1 MSARSNQKPE
11 PTCSS
16 REIGE
21 VNSPRA
27 DAEQAE
33 NRSKLAREA
42 VREWRSIETAERH
55 IPKRID
61 ANIPRPIPGSAYP
74 RPCHV
79 HNHGGYTCAT
89 AAPRFVSTAAAG
101 HSTAYYRVSH
111 PATLVSLSAT
121 PTLTYSYFQPQPL
134 MYLQAAPTHIYTN
147 SSAWPQQTWTHTW
160 HASIVASAPVNAP
173 VNSLH
178 TMSPNE
184 PATPSGIHPSPPPA
198 LSARDISSAKAKAR
212 KNSQARLRSAMLRS
226 KIMDIKKRQQKP
238 NHNEITDEERLLL
251 KHFERKRQ
259 QKNNRSKQ
267 REKEQKERVQYILS
281 KPLFEQTQE
290 ERSFVESYQQT
301 KRLKNQGD
309 RIRRLRNK
317 QLEDA
322 RARLETKTTDKPG
335 SMDIST
341 TSYSP
346 LSSNS
351 SKSSIKKFSESNH

>member
-1 MSARSNQKPE
+1 M
-11 PTCSS
+11 
-16 REIGE
+16 GE
-21 VNSPRA
+21 VYSPRA
-27 DAEQAE
+27 DAAQAA
-33 NRSKLAREA
+33 NRSELAREELI
-42 VREWRSIETAERH
+42 EWRSTESAERH
-55 IPKRID
+55 ISMRIG
-61 ANIPRPIPGSAYP
+61 ASIPRPSPISAYH
-74 RPCHV
+74 CTGHV
-79 HNHGGYTCAT
+79 HSHGGYPYAT
-89 AAPRFVSTAAAG
+89 AAPRFVSSLATGSPTAF
-101 HSTAYYRVSH
+101 YRVSH

-121 PTLTYSYFQPQPL
+121 PTVTYSYFQPQPL
-134 MYLQAAPTHIYTN
+134 MYLQAAPTHIYTT
-147 SSAWPQQTWTHTW
+147 SSVWPQQTWTHTW

-226 KIMDIKKRQQKP
+226 KIMDIKKRQQNL
-238 NHNEITDEERLLL
+238 NHNEISEEERLLL
-251 KHFERKRQ
+251 KHFESKRQ